1 MNPDRV
7 ISVIPWEMA
16 SEYVA
21 RMTACEGAESEAY
34 YHEAYHAYWDWGR
47 LDSSGF
53 TERAFQAA
61 REAEK
66 RRRRRR
72 RRRRGGRWRG
82 PTGCFA
88 RPTARSAS
96 PIAIS
101 CWRRSGR
108 AWRRKSVP
116 SGSRKLMSGG
126 LDSMTACVS
135 CALKP
140 TCLVCAPCVHVCR
153 FFLKRVPY

>member
-53 TERAFQAA
+53 TEQAFQAA
-61 REAEK
+61 REAEREAK
-66 RRRRRR
+66 AAAA
-72 RRRRGGRWRG
+72 WWSM
-82 PTGCFA
+82 A
-88 RPTARSAS
+88 RAYWLFCATNGQKCLADRNLALETQWEGLAEEERAKW
-96 PIAIS
+96 IAEAHE
-101 CWRRSGR
+101 W
-108 AWRRKSVP
+108 
-116 SGSRKLMSGG
+116 GSRFNDRLRE
-126 LDSMTACVS
+126 LRA
-135 CALKP
+135 
-140 TCLVCAPCVHVCR
+140 
-153 FFLKRVPY
+153 

>member
-34 YHEAYHAYWDWGR
+34 YHEAYHAYWEWGR

-61 REAEK
+61 RAAEREAKEAKAAAAWWSMARAYSLFCATNGQK
-66 RRRRRR
+66 RLADRNLALETQWDGLAEEERAK
-72 RRRRGGRWRG
+72 W
-82 PTGCFA
+82 
-88 RPTARSAS
+88 
-96 PIAIS
+96 IAD
-101 CWRRSGR
+101 
-108 AWRRKSVP
+108 VHEL
-116 SGSRKLMSGG
+116 GSRFNDRLRELCS
-126 LDSMTACVS
+126 
-135 CALKP
+135 
-140 TCLVCAPCVHVCR
+140 
-153 FFLKRVPY
+153 

>member
-61 REAEK
+61 REAERGEGGEGGGGVVVDGEGLLAVLRDQRPEVP
-66 RRRRRR
+66 RRSQSRAGDAVGGLG
-72 RRRRGGRWRG
+72 GGRACQVDRG
-82 PTGCFA
+82 
-88 RPTARSAS
+88 SS
-96 PIAIS
+96 
-101 CWRRSGR
+101 
-108 AWRRKSVP
+108 
-116 SGSRKLMSGG
+116 
-126 LDSMTACVS
+126 
-135 CALKP
+135 
-140 TCLVCAPCVHVCR
+140 
-153 FFLKRVPY
+153 

>member
-34 YHEAYHAYWDWGR
+34 YHEAYHAYWEWGR

-61 REAEK
+61 REAEREAK
-66 RRRRRR
+66 EAKAAAA
-72 RRRRGGRWRG
+72 WWSM
-82 PTGCFA
+82 A
-88 RPTARSAS
+88 RAYWLFCATNGQKCLADRNLVLETQWEGLAEEERAKW
-96 PIAIS
+96 IAEAHE
-101 CWRRSGR
+101 W
-108 AWRRKSVP
+108 
-116 SGSRKLMSGG
+116 GSRFNDRLRE
-126 LDSMTACVS
+126 LRA
-135 CALKP
+135 
-140 TCLVCAPCVHVCR
+140 
-153 FFLKRVPY
+153 

>member
-34 YHEAYHAYWDWGR
+34 YHEAYHAYWEWGR

-61 REAEK
+61 REAASEAESEAK
-66 RRRRRR
+66 EA
-72 RRRRGGRWRG
+72 
-82 PTGCFA
+82 A
-88 RPTARSAS
+88 RAKAFSSWWSMARAYWLFCATNGQKCLADRNLALETQWEGLAEEERAKW
-96 PIAIS
+96 IAEADE
-101 CWRRSGR
+101 W
-108 AWRRKSVP
+108 
-116 SGSRKLMSGG
+116 GSRFNDRLRE
-126 LDSMTACVS
+126 LRA
-135 CALKP
+135 
-140 TCLVCAPCVHVCR
+140 
-153 FFLKRVPY
+153 